1 MGQLIHRYKG
11 AIPYLLM
18 LPGLLWLLV
27 FFVVPNVQMLIYSL
41 SSGTLL
47 TGFRT
52 PPDVWQLGNFPNA
65 VGRYATNFGNSIV
78 YGGLATVLCF
88 LIGYPLAY
96 AIAFRGGRYKSLLLF
111 LVIAPFFTSFLIR
124 TISWRIILGNDGP
137 FLGVTRDI
145 LGLVPANFS
154 VIGTPLAVVGGLTY
168 QFLPF
173 MVLPLYVSLE
183 KVDRRLVEAAQD
195 LYAGPW
201 RRGGLVTGAILGALL
216 AVALQVGLGYSRL
229 AGDDASPGLV
239 GAAALVG
246 GTAGALVGASMVSQA
261 FLRVTLPLSLP
272 GVFAGSILTFIPAI
286 GDYVNAHLLGS
297 PKTQMIGNVIQGRF
311 LEQNDYPTAA
321 ALAFLLMAAILVAIF
336 AYARALG
343 TEELSGGRA

>member
-11 AIPYLLM
+11 AVPYLLM
-18 LPGLLWLLV
+18 LPGLLWLLL
-27 FFVVPNVQMLIYSL
+27 FFVVPNIQMFIYSL
-41 SSGTLL
+41 SDGTLM
-47 TGFRT
+47 TGFT
-52 PPDVWQLGNFPNA
+52 SPPEVWVFSNFWDS
-65 VGRYATNFGNSIV
+65 VSRFSVNFGNSIV
-78 YGGLATVLCF
+78 YGGLATILCF

-96 AIAFRGGRYKSLLLF
+96 AIAFRGGRYKNLLLF

-137 FLGVTRDI
+137 FLWVMRDF

-173 MVLPLYVSLE
+173 MVLPLYVSIE

-201 RRGGLVTGAILGALL
+201 RRGGAITGALLGALV
-216 AVALQVGLGYSRL
+216 AVALQIGLGYSQL
-229 AGDDASPGLV
+229 FGENAAPGIV
-239 GAAALVG
+239 AIAAIVG
-246 GTAGALVGASMVSQA
+246 GTAGALVGASMISQA

-297 PKTQMIGNVIQGRF
+297 PKTQMIGNVIQNRF
-311 LEQNDYPTAA
+311 LAQNDYPTAA
-321 ALAFLLMAAILVAIF
+321 ALAFILMAAILIAILL
-336 AYARALG
+336 YARALG

>member
-1 MGQLIHRYKG
+1 VGQLIHRYKG
-11 AIPYLLM
+11 AVPYLLM
-18 LPGLLWLLV
+18 LPGLAWLAV
-27 FFVVPNVQMLIYSL
+27 FFVVPNIQMLVYSL
-41 SSGTLL
+41 SDGTLL
-47 TGFRT
+47 TGFAS
-52 PPDVWQLGNFPNA
+52 PPDTWQFSNFWDS
-65 VGRYATNFGNSIV
+65 VSRYSSNFGNSIV
-78 YGGLATVLCF
+78 YGGLATILCF

-96 AIAFRGGRYKSLLLF
+96 AIAFRGGRFKSLFLF

-137 FLGVTRDI
+137 FLSVMRDF

-173 MVLPLYVSLE
+173 MVLPLYVSIE

-201 RRGGLVTGAILGALL
+201 RKGGAIAGAILGGLL

-229 AGDDASPGLV
+229 V
-239 GAAALVG
+239 GADAAPGIVGVAALVG
-246 GTAGALVGASMVSQA
+246 GSAGALVGASMVSQA
-261 FLRVTLPLSLP
+261 FLRVTLPLSMP

-286 GDYVNAHLLGS
+286 GDYVNASLLGS
-297 PKTQMIGNVIQGRF
+297 PKTQMIGNVIQSRF
-311 LEQNDYPTAA
+311 LGQSDYPTAA
-321 ALAFLLMAAILVAIF
+321 ALAFILMAAILAAILL
-336 AYARALG
+336 YARALG
-343 TEELSGGRA
+343 TEELSSGVA